1 MLKLKPGYCAAT
13 SLVSA
18 LVALVPASAY
28 AQDASAEDAN
38 DQSKRLGT
46 VTVTAQKREE
56 SSQDVPVALTAF
68 SGDMAEEANIVAV
81 EDLARFTPGLNIVQS
96 DAARTRIR
104 IRGVGSQKFDIG
116 SDPSVGVFIDEVYI
130 PRFSGAE
137 FALLDVE
144 RIEVLKGPQGTLF
157 GRNTPGGA
165 ISVITK
171 DPSDT
176 FEGFVE
182 AGIGNKDSYSFK
194 GRVAGP
200 LSDTVSASLNYGEET
215 EGGYV
220 KNDLTGNTND
230 ETSRAAIAKLKFD
243 PDSTLSIT
251 ASLQY
256 TDIEADAIL
265 AGSEATLPNSQA
277 LPLFLFPPGST
288 VTVNDDPF
296 LATANID
303 GGLNIKSFMPI
314 LRIEKDF
321 GDLTLTSISAYRDS
335 EFDAIEDF
343 DRTSADVGRTAI
355 YEESTTFSQE
365 LRVSNA
371 NFIAGV
377 FYYNDDAYRSDS
389 FNWYSASVPY
399 ALAGGNVARDS
410 AIVDL
415 ETESWAIFGQYEFN
429 FTDRLSLTLGGR
441 YTEDKKNYTLAAE
454 SNAPGVP
461 PVAVP
466 YETSGD
472 LSFDSFDPKASLEF
486 NPTDDVL
493 LYASYNQG
501 FKSGGVQFTAF
512 REALADL
519 VFEPEDIDAYE
530 IGMKADLLNNT
541 LRVNSAAY
549 LYDYANLQLQRV
561 EVVDGS
567 PSSVTRNAAEAEIKG
582 LELDVTWLPT
592 EELLLRAGYNYLDA
606 TFQDFVLPLTG
617 DDLSGNTMPNS
628 PEHTLSATI
637 DYQKELSNSWMLGL
651 GADWFWSSEQ
661 NHDVFDDDPVTQQ
674 DAYNTGQL
682 RMSLT
687 SPNEGMRI
695 SVFADNVTDETYP
708 RILLRRQT
716 EVLTNYSDGIRYGAK
731 VRFSF

>member
-1 MLKLKPGYCAAT
+1 M
-13 SLVSA
+13 
-18 LVALVPASAY
+18 
-28 AQDASAEDAN
+28 AQVEDA
-38 DQSKRLGT
+38 QVPEEQPARLGT

-68 SGDMAEEANIVAV
+68 TGEMAEDANIVAV

-144 RIEVLKGPQGTLF
+144 RVEVLKGPQGTLF

-171 DPSDT
+171 TPSDQ

-182 AGIGNKDSYSFK
+182 AGIGSKDSYAFK
-194 GRVAGP
+194 GRISGP
-200 LSDTVSASLNYGEET
+200 LGENVFASLNYGEEI

-220 KNDLTGNTND
+220 KNELTGKTND
-230 ETSRAAIAKLKFD
+230 EKSRAALAKLSFE

-256 TDIEADAIL
+256 SDVKADAIL

-277 LPLFLFPPGST
+277 VPLFLFPPGST
-288 VTVNDDPF
+288 VTVNDDPH
-296 LATANID
+296 LATVNID
-303 GGLNIKSFMPI
+303 GGLNIKAIMPI

-321 GDLTLTSISAYRDS
+321 GDLTFTSISAYRDS
-335 EFDAIEDF
+335 EFDASEDF
-343 DRTSADVGRTAI
+343 DRTIADVGQTDI
-355 YEESTTFSQE
+355 YEDSTTFSQE
-365 LRVSNA
+365 FRVSTDNL
-371 NFIAGV
+371 IAGV
-377 FYYNDDAYRSDS
+377 FLYNDEASRRDE
-389 FNWYSASVPY
+389 FIWNSASVPY
-399 ALAGGNVARDS
+399 FLAGGMVASDS

-415 ETESWAIFGQYEFN
+415 ETKSWAIFGQYEFAI
-429 FTDRLSLTLGGR
+429 TDRLNLTVGGR
-441 YTEDKKNYTLAAE
+441 YTEDEKTYTLSAE
-454 SNAPGVP
+454 STAPGVP
-461 PVAVP
+461 PVVVP
-466 YETSGD
+466 YSTSGEA
-472 LSFDSFDPKASLEF
+472 SFDSFDPKASLEF
-486 NPTDDVL
+486 SPTDDVM
-493 LYASYNQG
+493 LYASYNKG

-519 VFEPEDIDAYE
+519 IFQPEDINAYE
-530 IGMKADLLNNT
+530 VGIKSDLFNKT
-541 LRVNSAAY
+541 LRLNSSAY

-567 PSSVTRNAAEAEIKG
+567 PSAVTRNAAEAEIKG
-582 LELDVTWLPT
+582 LELDATWLPT
-592 EELLLRAGYNYLDA
+592 DELLVRVGYNYLDA
-606 TFQDFVLPLTG
+606 TFKDFVLPLTG
-617 DDLSGNTMPNS
+617 DDLSGNVMPNS

-637 DYQKELSNSWMLGL
+637 DYQKVLSNSWTFGV
-651 GADWFWSSEQ
+651 ATDWFWTSEQ
-661 NHDVFDDDPVTQQ
+661 NHDVFENDPATHQGS
-674 DAYNTGQL
+674 YNTGQV
-682 RMSLT
+682 RMSLS
-687 SPNEGMRI
+687 SPNDGIRVSI
-695 SVFADNVTDETYP
+695 FADNVTDETYP
-708 RILLRRQT
+708 RLLLRRQT
-716 EVLTNYSDGIRYGAK
+716 EVLTNYSDGVRYGAR